1 MTELVVVSRP
11 RMRYLRWIGGGVY
24 KTYLTQINTPQ
35 VDLVKPDYGGFT
47 ETAIPMYSGS
57 LTRVAQQII
66 APSSGLLSNLAL
78 VRVVARLQ
86 RVGSPTGTLNVRL
99 YSDSNDTPGS
109 LLATI
114 GSIDVSTISTTATNY
129 TFDAATPYTVT
140 QGAKYWISVEYGGGN
155 SSNYVAAFKDAG
167 TDRDTSVLGAS
178 FLHGG
183 IGWTSE
189 IYDRAMAAGF
199 QANYSYGPFDFIY
212 SGFAEKRLRIT
223 ESSAGISIT
232 ARTLNTQSFSSA
244 INETTIIPQ
253 ADSYSLIYTVRGA
266 PSSYLSSGTFSLTIQ
281 RYLYYGA
288 TSITLNQ
295 LGYSE
300 GYIWKITFPTG
311 TNQLQVDDN
320 PDTIFSGTNT
330 TMSFADAPIPFR
342 KLEWILG
349 SGEVEILVVE

>member
-11 RMRYLRWIGGGVY
+11 RMRYLRWIGGGIY
-24 KTYLTQINTPQ
+24 KTYLAPINTPQ
-35 VDLVKPDYGGFT
+35 VDLVKPDYGAFT

-57 LTRVAQQII
+57 VTRVAQQII
-66 APSSGLLSNLAL
+66 APSSSQLSNLAL
-78 VRVVARLQ
+78 IRVVAKLQ

-99 YSDSNDTPGS
+99 YSDSNNTPGS

-129 TFDAATPYTVT
+129 TFDAATPPSVT
-140 QGAKYWISVEYGGGN
+140 QGAKYWISVEYSGGN

-178 FLHGG
+178 YTTA
-183 IGWTSE
+183 WTTE

-199 QANYSYGPFDFIY
+199 QADYSYGPFDFIY
-212 SGFAEKRLRIT
+212 SGVAEKRLKIT
-223 ESSAGISIT
+223 ENLGTGASVT
-232 ARTLNTQSFSSA
+232 ARTLNSQSFSSA
-244 INETTIIPQ
+244 INETTSIPQ
-253 ADSYSLIYTVRGA
+253 ADSYSLIYTIRGTPTTVTTA
-266 PSSYLSSGTFSLTIQ
+266 GTFSLTIQ

-320 PDTIFSGTNT
+320 PDTIFSGSNT

-342 KLEWILG
+342 KLEWIAG
-349 SGEVEILVVE
+349 SGEVEILVLE

>member
-1 MTELVVVSRP
+1 MTELVVVSKP
-11 RMRYLRWIGGGVY
+11 RMRYLKWIGGGVY
-24 KTYLTQINTPQ
+24 RTYLAPINTPQ
-35 VDLVKPDYGGFT
+35 VDLVRPDYGGFT
-47 ETAIPMYSGS
+47 ESAISMFSGS
-57 LTRVAQQII
+57 VNRVAQQVI
-66 APSSGLLSNLAL
+66 APSSSQLSNLTL
-78 VRVVARLQ
+78 FRVVAKLQ
-86 RVGSPTGTLNVRL
+86 RVGSPTGTLSVRL
-99 YSDSNDTPGS
+99 YSDNADRPGS

-129 TFDAATPYTVT
+129 TFDAATPPSVT
-140 QGAKYWISVEYGGGN
+140 QGTKYWISVEYGGGN
-155 SSNYVAAFKDAG
+155 STNYVNAFRDSG

-178 FLHGG
+178 YTTA
-183 IGWTSE
+183 WTTE

-199 QANYSYGPFDFIY
+199 QADYSYGPFDFIY
-212 SGFAEKRLRIT
+212 SGVAEKRLRLT
-223 ESSAGISIT
+223 ESGNVSVT
-232 ARTLNTQSFSSA
+232 ARKLNNQSFSST
-244 INETTIIPQ
+244 ITETTSIPQ

-266 PSSYLSSGTFSLTIQ
+266 ANTYKAAGTFSLTIQ

-300 GYIWKITFPTG
+300 GYIWKIIFPTG

-320 PDTIFSGTNT
+320 PDALFSGTNT

-342 KLEWILG
+342 KLEWIAG